1 MSDKRPTPAMR
12 RRARRFVL
20 QGLYQLAM
28 NGGSPDRVI
37 LQFRED
43 FDLKRTDVEYFT
55 ELLGAIAR
63 NPEPLHSAIEP
74 VLDRPLGELTPIEL
88 AVLEI
93 GASELLYRI
102 DVPYRVVINEGI
114 ELAKQ
119 FGATDSFKYV
129 NSVLDRIA
137 RDVRSAEQPRGD
149 GPDAAS
155 GGDSGGDGTDG

>member
-1 MSDKRPTPAMR
+1 MR

-20 QGLYQLAM
+20 QGLYQLSM

-37 LQFRED
+37 LQFKED
-43 FDLKRTDVEYFT
+43 FDLKRTDVAYFE
-55 ELLGAIAR
+55 ELLGTIAR
-63 NPEPLHSAIEP
+63 NPEPIDEIIGP
-74 VLDRPLGELTPIEL
+74 VLDRALDELTPVER
-88 AVLEI
+88 AVLQI
-93 GASELLYRI
+93 GVYELTHRF

-137 RDVRSAEQPRGD
+137 QTQRAAER
-149 GPDAAS
+149 A
-155 GGDSGGDGTDG
+155 

>member
-1 MSDKRPTPAMR
+1 MR

-20 QGLYQLAM
+20 QGLYQLSM

-37 LQFRED
+37 LQFKED
-43 FDLKRTDVEYFT
+43 FDLKRTDVAYFE
-55 ELLGAIAR
+55 ELLGTIAR
-63 NPEPLHSAIEP
+63 TPEPIDEIIGP
-74 VLDRPLGELTPIEL
+74 VLDRALDELTPVER
-88 AVLEI
+88 AVLQI
-93 GASELLYRI
+93 GVYELTHRF

-137 RDVRSAEQPRGD
+137 QTQRAAER
-149 GPDAAS
+149 A
-155 GGDSGGDGTDG
+155 

>member
-1 MSDKRPTPAMR
+1 MSEKRPTAAMR

-28 NGGSPDRVI
+28 SGGSPDRVI
-37 LQFRED
+37 TQFRED
-43 FDLKRTDVEYFT
+43 FDLKRTDVDYFT

-63 NPEPLHSAIEP
+63 DSEPLDRIIEP
-74 VLDRPLGELTPIEL
+74 ILDRPLAELTPVEL
-88 AVLEI
+88 AVLQI
-93 GASELLYRI
+93 GAYELVHRI

-137 RDVRSAEQPRGD
+137 QTERAAERGRDGSQNAG
-149 GPDAAS
+149 
-155 GGDSGGDGTDG
+155 GGDNASDG

>member
-1 MSDKRPTPAMR
+1 MR

-20 QGLYQLAM
+20 QGLYQLSM

-37 LQFRED
+37 LQFKED
-43 FDLKRTDVEYFT
+43 FDLKRTDVPYFE
-55 ELLGAIAR
+55 ELLGAISR
-63 NPEPLHSAIEP
+63 DPEPLDEVIAP
-74 VLDRPLGELTPIEL
+74 VIDRGLDELTPVER
-88 AVLEI
+88 AVLQI
-93 GASELLYRI
+93 GTYELMHRI

-137 RDVRSAEQPRGD
+137 ATQRAAER
-149 GPDAAS
+149 A
-155 GGDSGGDGTDG
+155 

>member
-1 MSDKRPTPAMR
+1 MTDKPPTPAKR

-43 FDLKRTDVEYFT
+43 FDLKRTDVDYFT
-55 ELLGAIAR
+55 ELLSAIAR
-63 NPEPLHSAIEP
+63 DPEPLNEVMEP
-74 VLDRPLGELTPIEL
+74 ALDRPVAELTPIEL
-88 AVLEI
+88 AVLQI
-93 GASELLYRI
+93 GVYELVHRI
-102 DVPYRVVINEGI
+102 DVPYLVVINEGI

-129 NSVLDRIA
+129 NSVLDRVAQTA
-137 RDVRSAEQPRGD
+137 RAAERSRGNEAA
-149 GPDAAS
+149 GP
-155 GGDSGGDGTDG
+155 GTDNANG